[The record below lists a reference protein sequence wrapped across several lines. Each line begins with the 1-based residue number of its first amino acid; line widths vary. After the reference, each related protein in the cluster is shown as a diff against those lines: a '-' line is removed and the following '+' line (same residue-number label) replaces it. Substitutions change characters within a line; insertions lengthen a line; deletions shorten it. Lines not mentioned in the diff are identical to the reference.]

1 MLTRST
7 EALYDEDGGGGMEN
21 AKTGGERTDKRK
33 YLFSRFLLV
42 LSVVTCGRSRMA
54 LKAGEARQT
63 SRAMPGATKEAT
75 LSAEC
80 GTRTTIVSLQY
91 R

>member
-1 MLTRST
+1 
-7 EALYDEDGGGGMEN
+7 
-21 AKTGGERTDKRK
+21 
-33 YLFSRFLLV
+33 
-42 LSVVTCGRSRMA
+42 MA

-63 SRAMPGATKEAT
+63 SGAMPGATKEAT

>member
-1 MLTRST
+1 MQNRRR
-7 EALYDEDGGGGMEN
+7 EDGQ
-21 AKTGGERTDKRK
+21 KKVSV
-33 YLFSRFLLV
+33 LSFLLV